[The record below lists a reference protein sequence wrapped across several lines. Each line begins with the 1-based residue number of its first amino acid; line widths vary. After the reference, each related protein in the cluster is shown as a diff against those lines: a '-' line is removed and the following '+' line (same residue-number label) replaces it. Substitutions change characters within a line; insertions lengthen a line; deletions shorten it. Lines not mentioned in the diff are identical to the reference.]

1 MRSLLLSTV
10 AAAALAAGTVTAS
23 AQTTDTRRMEPGIQ
37 GQTQA
42 PSGSAQDEQKKGK
55 EQSPR
60 VVGPGQS
67 DQRPSTQAP
76 SSAQSDQK
84 SDATQE
90 QQKGSAQMDRAPSTD
105 GKDRDLSKAQDQASS
120 KQRTTGTQ
128 QRDPRGQA
136 QDQRTPGTK
145 QPGTA
150 QKRDE
155 LSGQPKSQAKTQQP
169 ARPDGQSET
178 QARSGEANAPKLS
191 ERQHTTIQQSF
202 QRERN
207 LNVVSRSDID
217 VSISIGA
224 TFPRSV
230 RLVPLPASI
239 VTVVPQ
245 FRGFQY
251 VVVEEEIVIVHPRTY
266 RVVAVIPAEGRGSA
280 RVATGARSTDRVQ
293 LSSAQRAR
301 IVSFA
306 RSDCTTVLAQT
317 DFDLAVGATIPQQ
330 IELCPFEDTVVSE
343 VTVLRPYRF
352 FLVQD
357 QVVLVDPR
365 DHTIVEVIR

>member
-37 GQTQA
+37 GQTQV
-42 PSGSAQDEQKKGK
+42 PSGSAQDEQKKGSQ
-55 EQSPR
+55 QSPR

-67 DQRPSTQAP
+67 DQQPSSQAP

-105 GKDRDLSKAQDQASS
+105 GKDRDLSKAQDQAPS

-128 QRDPRGQA
+128 QREPRGQA

-155 LSGQPKSQAKTQQP
+155 LSGQPKGQAKTQQP
-169 ARPDGQSET
+169 TRSDGQSET

-207 LNVVSRSDID
+207 LNVVSRSDIN

-239 VTVVPQ
+239 VAVVPQ

-266 RVVAVIPAEGRGSA
+266 RIVAVIPAEGRGSA

-293 LSSAQRAR
+293 LSGAQRDR
-301 IVSFA
+301 ILSFA
-306 RSDCTTVLAQT
+306 RSDCTTVLAHT